1 MSHRDMREVLLQ
13 SHNDSALARAVG
25 VNRSTIQRWRANPD
39 VIPLGKAK
47 LLAKIQGGKLKMVT
61 ISHEYE

>member
-13 SHNDSALARAVG
+13 SHNDSALAKAVG
-25 VNRSTIQRWRANPD
+25 VNRSTIQRWRAKPD
-39 VIPLGKAK
+39 SIPLGKAQI
-47 LLAKIQGGKLKMVT
+47 LARIQGGKLKMVT